1 MSACLRAIATVSRH
15 RVPRTECFH
24 SPCCVDG
31 HYGARTFS
39 VVRCVLY
46 EMVIGSGGTMA
57 ISPSRRRDGASQ
69 RSRCAPRSYRS
80 YVRFASFHLLS
91 AVGSQRESS
100 FLSLVGFICI
110 GFFPIF
116 LSFCGGLLH
125 FGGGSEVRSCE
136 RAAFRLSCPWAWN
149 WPGRDGRG
157 GRYPSPISGPRSSN
171 PPNLRLR
178 LRSLTWGWATRL
190 RPGDVDV
197 WAGKGKRGADGSR
210 WDAGAGAVPRAGV

>member
-1 MSACLRAIATVSRH
+1 MSACLRAIAT
-15 RVPRTECFH
+15 PDTEYENECFH

-80 YVRFASFHLLS
+80 YVRFASFHLLCLS
-91 AVGSQRESS
+91 FSISS
-100 FLSLVGFICI
+100 FMLC
-110 GFFPIF
+110 FPF
-116 LSFCGGLLH
+116 LSFCCRSSPLCSLFLALDSDLILDYLL
-125 FGGGSEVRSCE
+125 EVRSCE

-157 GRYPSPISGPRSSN
+157 GRYPSPISGPR
-171 PPNLRLR
+171 
-178 LRSLTWGWATRL
+178 
-190 RPGDVDV
+190 
-197 WAGKGKRGADGSR
+197 KGKRGADGSR
-210 WDAGAGAVPRAGV
+210 WDAGAGAVPRAGVL